1 MMRQAIVAAAL
12 AAAAVGGAPAL
23 AAAGPEEAAPAGA
36 DRPAQAPTPARRLL
50 PDAELSAYNGGQ
62 DAGVQVQATQA
73 LSATN
78 SGNSIGGDLV
88 SGDVSLSDNALDG
101 FSGVGNVVINTGANS
116 NLQGSI
122 LVTIVGAP
130 DL

>member
-1 MMRQAIVAAAL
+1 MMRHAIL
-12 AAAAVGGAPAL
+12 AAVLATAAVGGRPAL
-23 AAAGPEEAAPAGA
+23 AAGPEEAAPAGA
-36 DRPAQAPTPARRLL
+36 DRPAQEPAASRRLL
-50 PDAELSAYNGGQ
+50 PEGELSAYNGGQ
-62 DAGVQVQATQA
+62 DAAVQVQATQA

-88 SGDVSLSDNALDG
+88 SGDVSLSDNALDS
-101 FSGVGNVVINTGANS
+101 FNGVGNVVINTGANS